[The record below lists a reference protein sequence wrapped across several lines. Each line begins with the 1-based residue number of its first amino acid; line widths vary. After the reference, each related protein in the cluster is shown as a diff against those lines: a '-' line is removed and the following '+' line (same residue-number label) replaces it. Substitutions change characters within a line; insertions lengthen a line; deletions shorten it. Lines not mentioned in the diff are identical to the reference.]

1 VVLDVEDLILGAD
14 VNRGLDQ
21 LGGVHVNHG
30 GVNVHG
36 QEVGEEV
43 LVTEVQRMD
52 AKLHKMARDHVP
64 FDGEKDGE

>member
-14 VNRGLDQ
+14 VNRGPDQ
-21 LGGVHVNHG
+21 LRGVNVNHG

-43 LVTEVQRMD
+43 LVTEVQWMD

-64 FDGEKDGE
+64 LDGEEDEE